1 MNKYR
6 IRKLHKVILQ
16 LMLISAYPAVFHA
29 VAFLGNANMYKP
41 DSMAE
46 MAFPIATFAVFG
58 VLLLAT
64 AVTFIIM
71 KLAEKRARKMN
82 AAENWEDTDS
92 EDSEGTRSNKIS
104 LDEDGEYSEDGY
116 DEDEEESG
124 WDNSQRK
131 KSQSE
136 KPAENLVAHTTS
148 KLIAENSEE
157 KFREVVKAHE
167 TEAEKKKR
175 KRKAIRRK
183 VPLLLLLGISIALRL
198 PMIGTFQRWD
208 AGEYFYTV
216 GTSVQDYTFTLPD
229 FLYNFSVAY
238 HLNYGFTSF
247 IAIPLFISARS
258 VEAITIWQIAFSIL
272 AVLALY
278 KIFRIDF
285 GFRRSKSAVGA
296 LIVGNVPIFL
306 GLSAYCTPDYY
317 VVLFFIFAL
326 YFEAKKL
333 HILEAFMILM
343 MCFTK
348 ENSALIVFGY
358 YGVKLLYRFIIAGKL
373 VGQRNAVVKKSS
385 KEKNEDESI
394 TRVTFMERLKIVAC
408 SKDFWVAIT
417 IGAMFVAAMGVM
429 GANWADKLNS
439 TTIAPDGIAPTG
451 LTLEKPY
458 VYFKLKQFFGSNF
471 AWLISLY
478 FLHAFKTIFIEK
490 KWKNLRHKGWMT
502 YCGLMGAMFCFL
514 VFGLVYHIAAIERYN
529 IFFAVALAFICAAI
543 LGTDL
548 NSKWSYAILGGVLAI
563 LLGIE
568 SFITIDPMT
577 KWLFQQV
584 SIGNDKTMNFE
595 SEFTEYFGDGLVTN
609 YQYAWLDK
617 SFDKFLDDIDYDTD
631 KAIYFPDEESG
642 MKSGVHFEGNGGY
655 FRIGWFPEEK
665 KRDYYDYNMT
675 DWEELYLCRIVSD
688 NTWFPYVYV
697 PYTRNV
703 TTEYMKEQ
711 SYVCF
716 IPYYEELGVNEE
728 YYKNVLSEYYYI
740 GGEKQAEAYR
750 GAIKYYPMLKKDIYT
765 GGLSM
770 DMVVDEIR
778 AGQRGLDDQESK
790 PVTKT
795 EVNEAA
801 ERLANLKKTEYLVVA
816 EMNEIDRTKIQAMDS
831 IILSVQM
838 FDSDGKKIELEHED
852 EDMVVSVG
860 TGTLVDEVDKA
871 LQSMECGEVAD
882 VEFKVPEGYPE
893 LEEYAGKS
901 VIAKICPQEIVC
913 SLEYSIEQE
922 DIEAVEAYARD
933 EANEYYDKLKARQWV
948 RGYISRNG
956 VDNLTG
962 MVSDEEIEE
971 VRVYYYEYLEG
982 INKTREEFQDWIG
995 ATPEEYD
1002 QALAVIAA
1010 YAKWSGK

>member
-1 MNKYR
+1 
-6 IRKLHKVILQ
+6 
-16 LMLISAYPAVFHA
+16 
-29 VAFLGNANMYKP
+29 
-41 DSMAE
+41 
-46 MAFPIATFAVFG
+46 
-58 VLLLAT
+58 
-64 AVTFIIM
+64 
-71 KLAEKRARKMN
+71 
-82 AAENWEDTDS
+82 
-92 EDSEGTRSNKIS
+92 
-104 LDEDGEYSEDGY
+104 
-116 DEDEEESG
+116 
-124 WDNSQRK
+124 
-131 KSQSE
+131 
-136 KPAENLVAHTTS
+136 
-148 KLIAENSEE
+148 
-157 KFREVVKAHE
+157 
-167 TEAEKKKR
+167 
-175 KRKAIRRK
+175 
-183 VPLLLLLGISIALRL
+183 
-198 PMIGTFQRWD
+198 
-208 AGEYFYTV
+208 
-216 GTSVQDYTFTLPD
+216 
-229 FLYNFSVAY
+229 
-238 HLNYGFTSF
+238 
-247 IAIPLFISARS
+247 
-258 VEAITIWQIAFSIL
+258 
-272 AVLALY
+272 
-278 KIFRIDF
+278 
-285 GFRRSKSAVGA
+285 
-296 LIVGNVPIFL
+296 
-306 GLSAYCTPDYY
+306 
-317 VVLFFIFAL
+317 
-326 YFEAKKL
+326 
-333 HILEAFMILM
+333 
-343 MCFTK
+343 
-348 ENSALIVFGY
+348 
-358 YGVKLLYRFIIAGKL
+358 
-373 VGQRNAVVKKSS
+373 
-385 KEKNEDESI
+385 
-394 TRVTFMERLKIVAC
+394 MERLKIVAC

-451 LTLEKPY
+451 LTLERPY

-478 FLHAFKTIFIEK
+478 FLHAFKTIVIER

-529 IFFAVALAFICAAI
+529 IFFAVALAFICAII
-543 LGTDL
+543 LGVDL
-548 NSKWSYAILGGVLAI
+548 NSKWSYAILGGILTI

-617 SFDKFLDDIDYDTD
+617 SFDKFLDDIDYDTN

-675 DWEELYLCRIVSD
+675 DWEELYICRIFSD

-750 GAIKYYPMLKKDIYT
+750 GAIKYYPMLKKDVYT

-778 AGQRGLDDQESK
+778 AGQPGLDDQESK

-795 EVNEAA
+795 EVKEAA
-801 ERLANLKKTEYLVVA
+801 ERLANLKKTEYLVVD
-816 EMNEIDRTKIQAMDS
+816 EMNENDRTKIQAMDS
-831 IILSVQM
+831 IILSVQV
-838 FDSDGKKIELEHED
+838 FDSSGKKIELEHED

-860 TGTLVDEVDKA
+860 TGLLVDEVDKA
-871 LQSMECGEVAD
+871 LQSMECGEEAD
-882 VEFKVPEGYPE
+882 VEFKVPDGYPE
-893 LEEYAGKS
+893 LEAYAGQS

-956 VDNLTG
+956 VENLTG

>member
-6 IRKLHKVILQ
+6 MKKLHKVILQ

-29 VAFLGNANMYKP
+29 VAFLGNGNMYKP

-46 MAFPIATFAVFG
+46 MKFPIATFLVFAI
-58 VLLLAT
+58 LLVAT
-64 AVTFIIM
+64 FVTFIM
-71 KLAEKRARKMN
+71 AKLAEKRAKII
-82 AAENWEDTDS
+82 
-92 EDSEGTRSNKIS
+92 EDSEN
-104 LDEDGEYSEDGY
+104 LQ
-116 DEDEEESG
+116 SG
-124 WDNSQRK
+124 K
-131 KSQSE
+131 LT
-136 KPAENLVAHTTS
+136 ANLAHTTS

-167 TEAEKKKR
+167 TPDEKKKR
-175 KRKAIRRK
+175 RRKAIRRK
-183 VPLLLLLGISIALRL
+183 VPIILLLVISVALRL

-208 AGEYFYTV
+208 AGEYFYTI
-216 GTSVQDYTFTLPD
+216 GTSVQDYTFTLSD

-247 IAIPLFISARS
+247 IAIPLFINARS
-258 VEAITIWQIAFSIL
+258 VEAVTIWQIVFSIL
-272 AVLALY
+272 AILALY
-278 KIFRIDF
+278 QIFRTDF

-296 LIVGNVPIFL
+296 LMVGNVPIFL

-358 YGVKLLYRFIIAGKL
+358 YGVKILYRFIIAGKL
-373 VGQRNAVVKKSS
+373 VGQRKAILNNISKAKSS
-385 KEKNEDESI
+385 KESATDLKEDYSDDYSEDYNEDYSEESEDDYGESENDSKKSKL
-394 TRVTFMERLKIVAC
+394 RVTFIERLKIVVC
-408 SKDFWVAIT
+408 SKDFWVALT
-417 IGAMFVAAMGVM
+417 TGAVFVAAMGVM
-429 GANWADKLNS
+429 GSSWADKLNS

-458 VYFKLKQFFGSNF
+458 VYFKLKQFFGSNY

-478 FLHAFKTIFIEK
+478 FLHAFKNIVVERL
-490 KWKNLRHKGWMT
+490 WKNLRHKGWMT
-502 YCGLMGAMFCFL
+502 FCGLMGSMFFFL

-529 IFFAVALAFICAAI
+529 IFFAIALAFICAII

-548 NSKWSYAILGGVLAI
+548 NSKWSYAILGGILAI
-563 LLGIE
+563 LLGVE

-577 KWLFQQV
+577 KWLFEQV
-584 SIGNDKTMNFE
+584 SIGNGRTMNFE

-609 YQYAWLDK
+609 YQYAWIDK
-617 SFDKFLDDIDYDTD
+617 SFDKFLDDIDYNTD

-642 MKSGVHFEGNGGY
+642 MKSGVQFEGNGGY
-655 FRIGWFPEEK
+655 FRIGWFPE
-665 KRDYYDYNMT
+665 KRKRGYYDYNMS
-675 DWEELYLCRIVSD
+675 DWEELYICRIFSD

-703 TTEYMKEQ
+703 TTEYMKDQ

-716 IPYYEELGVNEE
+716 IPYYKELGVNEE
-728 YYKNVLSEYYYI
+728 YYKNVLSEYYYL
-740 GGEKQAEAYR
+740 GSEEQSEAYR
-750 GAIKYYPMLKKDIYT
+750 GAISYYPMLKKDLYS

-770 DMVVDEIR
+770 DMVIDELR
-778 AGQRGLDDQESK
+778 ASQNESNPDAQRQK
-790 PVTKT
+790 NVTKT
-795 EVNEAA
+795 EISEAA
-801 ERLANLKKTEYLVVA
+801 ERLAMLKKSEYLVVA
-816 EMNEIDRTKIQAMDS
+816 EMNEVDRTKIQAMDS

-838 FDSDGKKIELEHED
+838 FDSDGKKIKLEHED

-901 VIAKICPQEIVC
+901 VIAKISPQEIVC

-922 DIEAVEAYARD
+922 DIEAIEAYARD
-933 EANEYYDKLKARQWV
+933 EANEYFDRLKAKQWV
-948 RGYISRNG
+948 RGYIYRNG
-956 VDNLTG
+956 TENLTS
-962 MVSDEEIEE
+962 MVSEEEIEE

-982 INKTREEFQDWIG
+982 VNKTRDEFEAWIG
-995 ATPEEYD
+995 ATPEEYE